1 MSLIV
6 KNDRISTRL
15 FRVPLAH
22 LESDLVLLN
31 SGATV
36 VIPSFVLDA
45 CSNIKQS
52 IQTEGLFRKAGSAAR
67 QKEIKVQHRRPG
79 CLSHGLKEE
88 GLLPLCTALVI
99 TNSLVFHLLFH
110 HEKTSLSSQ
119 GFQPISKAHWMQ
131 EAQRTQE
138 NCTSTTNRERRER
151 VIPTLHQ
158 RSVQCVV
165 THKKPCITD
174 FSIPCLPLCCTCPAS
189 NALLDNG
196 GHLAPHHHV
205 IDVANLLK
213 LFFRDLPEPLLPIAF
228 HDVFIRCLLLK
239 DEALQGVL
247 LTCLLLPTIH
257 LNTITFFMEFL
268 KEVTV
273 HHVNNKMDAR
283 NLAIIVTPSLMPV
296 EEKLALQCGARLN
309 HHVQIVQMVGKGSP
323 EQEVNHH
330 VPPTE
335 YSTPCVKS
343 AKKRKAQDLTGA
355 FSSKKKR
362 DVLESLPQRVALA
375 TVPYTPTQHLHT
387 PTSICSHP
395 KEVALRVSHSSLMS
409 CDRMKPG
416 SGDWALAWLCM
427 IDFVFGLTIINHM
440 ACGKDLSGFVWD
452 LIYPL
457 VAVVSIH
464 ETINVENY
472 LITPNKVTKQIRPVK
487 KLEVSGESTND
498 GNGSHRYSLER
509 QWRGL
514 WSKKKRYSTSDVY
527 ALSSPLPE
535 CSGDKA
541 DLLSSDCV
549 SLSIGTGT
557 DINLSDDECLSIQSQ
572 ESEFVRISKSEYE
585 EIKNRVSAIENRIS
599 QEFVNMAIE
608 SSQDDQQTSKGNLVS
623 PVNQSRNNANL
634 VQSAYEKTLEES
646 VKLESSSTEQLAK
659 RLGRDLKI
667 RRSIENKIIRSPS
680 ARKIGTIRRR
690 SRESAKPDKGNSL
703 NRNQTWHMPI
713 RPSHPQLLKDTL
725 GQLHSRKSLRR
736 GRPNTIL
743 TGLPQL
749 TPQTISQRKQETSS
763 VYGNI
768 SSNRTNLSQ
777 TQEIHTT
784 HISGDYLTK
793 SSFDINSID
802 SESSSFFPSEVP
814 MTRAQA
820 RRVSSFNG
828 FDSLTINNEGF
839 LPLNSCCQ
847 ENISENA
854 VEEMNKT
861 PRNIGSTPQK
871 WHDMQNFLCRSKASV
886 ERQAVSGRA
895 SVVKIRNQN
904 AGMVLARTRL
914 FDGSLVSNTSGSC
927 VSSSEKS
934 AKRAKSKKRDKEP
947 LNVYS
952 SQKYNHNIDA
962 TQKFGA
968 SFAGSQLEIKS
979 MVDLSYWK
987 DDRNE
992 RPSKMCTPRRNLS
1005 HKSPGAH
1012 IGKSTNTHKKSPSL
1026 KVTEPMEM
1034 HSHLRLKKSESM
1046 KTTRILTTP
1055 VRRNCTF
1062 PVKWPEQAKENNQVP
1077 AVSYRAK
1084 NSVLTPLKDS
1094 NRLQK
1099 NNSSPRIASIK
1110 NVKVK
1115 DHTPNTGMRDTPYIK
1130 KPMLVKSPSYIR
1142 TPQLGSC
1149 SVSKTMT
1156 PMKALP
1162 SSDSIGTPAISP
1174 RKHSPRLLLLKA
1186 KYLANK

>member
-1 MSLIV
+1 MYIFHVPNKEDVISSIFDELRHLGVKFGNKKNLLVKKSQIV

-22 LESDLVLLN
+22 LECDLVLLN

-67 QKEIKVQHRRPG
+67 QKEIK
-79 CLSHGLKEE
+79 
-88 GLLPLCTALVI
+88 
-99 TNSLVFHLLFH
+99 
-110 HEKTSLSSQ
+110 
-119 GFQPISKAHWMQ
+119 
-131 EAQRTQE
+131 
-138 NCTSTTNRERRER
+138 
-151 VIPTLHQ
+151 
-158 RSVQCVV
+158 
-165 THKKPCITD
+165 
-174 FSIPCLPLCCTCPAS
+174 
-189 NALLDNG
+189 ALLDNG

-257 LNTITFFMEFL
+257 LNTIAFFMEFL

-309 HHVQIVQMVGKGSP
+309 HHVQIVQMLIEHAEKIGELPAGMSDKWSSAQGNTFTDNLEECNNDRHTKKKKRRSGSLTRMIMKMVGKGSP

-395 KEVALRVSHSSLMS
+395 KHLQTKSPGDKLESSI
-409 CDRMKPG
+409 G
-416 SGDWALAWLCM
+416 S
-427 IDFVFGLTIINHM
+427 
-440 ACGKDLSGFVWD
+440 KS
-452 LIYPL
+452 
-457 VAVVSIH
+457 S
-464 ETINVENY
+464 
-472 LITPNKVTKQIRPVK
+472 KKQ

-768 SSNRTNLSQ
+768 SSNSTNLSQ

-784 HISGDYLTK
+784 NISGDYLTK

-839 LPLNSCCQ
+839 LPHNSCCQ

-861 PRNIGSTPQK
+861 PRNIGNTPQK

-914 FDGSLVSNTSGSC
+914 FDGSLVSNTSGNC

-934 AKRAKSKKRDKEP
+934 AKRAKSKKRDKDP

-968 SFAGSQLEIKS
+968 SFAASQLEIKS

-987 DDRNE
+987 DDRNG
-992 RPSKMCTPRRNLS
+992 RPSKLCTPRRNLS

-1084 NSVLTPLKDS
+1084 NFVLTPLKDS

-1099 NNSSPRIASIK
+1099 NNSSPRVASIK
-1110 NVKVK
+1110 NIQVK
-1115 DHTPNTGMRDTPYIK
+1115 DHTPNTMRDTPYIK
-1130 KPMLVKSPSYIR
+1130 KPMLVKSPSYMR

>member
-1 MSLIV
+1 MSILLRGVNNSQIV
-6 KNDRISTRL
+6 KNDHINTRL
-15 FRVPLAH
+15 FRVPLDH

-67 QKEIKVQHRRPG
+67 QKEIK
-79 CLSHGLKEE
+79 
-88 GLLPLCTALVI
+88 
-99 TNSLVFHLLFH
+99 
-110 HEKTSLSSQ
+110 
-119 GFQPISKAHWMQ
+119 
-131 EAQRTQE
+131 
-138 NCTSTTNRERRER
+138 
-151 VIPTLHQ
+151 
-158 RSVQCVV
+158 
-165 THKKPCITD
+165 
-174 FSIPCLPLCCTCPAS
+174 
-189 NALLDNG
+189 ALLDNG

-257 LNTITFFMEFL
+257 LNTIAFFMEFL

-309 HHVQIVQMVGKGSP
+309 HHVQIVQVITNITCHMCFNSPSHLACPLTAVNCAAHSVNSLSFSHSLTAVGMIMKMVGKGSP

-395 KEVALRVSHSSLMS
+395 KSFVWYLMS
-409 CDRMKPG
+409 QPMPKKV
-416 SGDWALAWLCM
+416 
-427 IDFVFGLTIINHM
+427 FVQPVTNKCKMWGGGIL
-440 ACGKDLSGFVWD
+440 L
-452 LIYPL
+452 
-457 VAVVSIH
+457 
-464 ETINVENY
+464 ENN
-472 LITPNKVTKQIRPVK
+472 I
-487 KLEVSGESTND
+487 KLEVSEESTND

-514 WSKKKRYSTSDVY
+514 WSKKKRYSTSEY

-535 CSGDKA
+535 CSGDNA

-557 DINLSDDECLSIQSQ
+557 DVNLSDDECLSIQSQ

-608 SSQDDQQTSKGNLVS
+608 SSQDDQQTSKGNLVP

-749 TPQTISQRKQETSS
+749 TPQTISQRKQETSP

-768 SSNRTNLSQ
+768 SSNSTNLSQ
-777 TQEIHTT
+777 TQETYTT

-802 SESSSFFPSEVP
+802 SESSSFLSSEVP

-828 FDSLTINNEGF
+828 FDSLTVNNDGF
-839 LPLNSCCQ
+839 LPHNSCCQ

-861 PRNIGSTPQK
+861 PRNIGSTSQK

-934 AKRAKSKKRDKEP
+934 AKRDKSKKHDKEP

-962 TQKFGA
+962 AQKFGA
-968 SFAGSQLEIKS
+968 SFAASQLEIKS
-979 MVDLSYWK
+979 KGDLSYWK

-992 RPSKMCTPRRNLS
+992 RPSKMCTPRRNPN
-1005 HKSPGAH
+1005 HKSPGAN
-1012 IGKSTNTHKKSPSL
+1012 IGKSTNTHKKSSSL
-1026 KVTEPMEM
+1026 KVAEPMEM

-1084 NSVLTPLKDS
+1084 NFVLTPLKDS

-1110 NVKVK
+1110 NIQVK
-1115 DHTPNTGMRDTPYIK
+1115 DHTPNMRMRDTPYIK

-1149 SVSKTMT
+1149 SVPKTMT

-1162 SSDSIGTPAISP
+1162 SSDSIGTAAISP

>member
-1 MSLIV
+1 MYIFHVPNKEDVISSIFDELRHLGVKFGNKKNLLVKKSQIV

-67 QKEIKVQHRRPG
+67 QKEIK
-79 CLSHGLKEE
+79 
-88 GLLPLCTALVI
+88 
-99 TNSLVFHLLFH
+99 
-110 HEKTSLSSQ
+110 
-119 GFQPISKAHWMQ
+119 
-131 EAQRTQE
+131 
-138 NCTSTTNRERRER
+138 
-151 VIPTLHQ
+151 
-158 RSVQCVV
+158 
-165 THKKPCITD
+165 
-174 FSIPCLPLCCTCPAS
+174 
-189 NALLDNG
+189 ALLDNG

-257 LNTITFFMEFL
+257 LNTIAFFME
-268 KEVTV
+268 
-273 HHVNNKMDAR
+273 
-283 NLAIIVTPSLMPV
+283 
-296 EEKLALQCGARLN
+296 
-309 HHVQIVQMVGKGSP
+309 MVGKGSP

-395 KEVALRVSHSSLMS
+395 KYLQTKSPGDKLESSIGSKSSKKQEVALRVSHSSLMS

-416 SGDWALAWLCM
+416 SGDWA
-427 IDFVFGLTIINHM
+427 
-440 ACGKDLSGFVWD
+440 
-452 LIYPL
+452 
-457 VAVVSIH
+457 
-464 ETINVENY
+464 
-472 LITPNKVTKQIRPVK
+472 

-979 MVDLSYWK
+979 MGDLSYWK